1 MGGRVSITNKTS
13 FTIRVQLCHLSPLY
27 SKQLCP
33 NEVWSQETGAVHF
46 TIKVDVQEDENQM
59 QYGSDTGLT
68 YKDKRILEAHSWGS
82 VEKSFH
88 LSSNGWYFRGD
99 NQLEII
105 GGPNLKDGEKAD
117 FSNLKIIRKEK
128 KEKKQNSLTPKPSRK
143 SNVRRSRSV
152 STCRNVKMEFERTPT
167 TQEKESTDDSFVHS
181 DYTPNNRID
190 ESEDVN
196 QNSSLDAFFAHL
208 SRGRQ
213 PHIKVQRMSNS

>member
-46 TIKVDVQEDENQM
+46 TIKVDVQEHENQM
-59 QYGSDTGLT
+59 QYGSETGLT
-68 YKDKRILEAHSWGS
+68 YKDKRILDAHCWGS

-105 GGPNLKDGEKAD
+105 GGPNLTGGKPD

-152 STCRNVKMEFERTPT
+152 STCRNVKMEFERCGSP
-167 TQEKESTDDSFVHS
+167 QEKETSNHNGFVQTDFAR
-181 DYTPNNRID
+181 NRVID
-190 ESEDVN
+190 QPEDVN

>member
-46 TIKVDVQEDENQM
+46 TIKVDVQEDENQL
-59 QYGSDTGLT
+59 QYGSETGLT
-68 YKDKRILEAHSWGS
+68 YKDKRILDAQTWGS

-105 GGPNLKDGEKAD
+105 GGPNLTDGEPD

-152 STCRNVKMEFERTPT
+152 STCRNVKIEFERCGSP
-167 TQEKESTDDSFVHS
+167 QEKEQTHDDIVQSEFN
-181 DYTPNNRID
+181 PNRID

-196 QNSSLDAFFAHL
+196 QNSSLDAFFVHL

-213 PHIKVQRMSNS
+213 PHIKVQRMSSN